1 MDDTLFFKN
10 LLEKHKDLV
19 EMSTKKKYTFI
30 VPLAKYITPNML
42 IRNFYDNHVF
52 YQCDYDPKMYV
63 NLNGRV
69 LEFKNNQFQTFLGF
83 KRQMTF
89 NVIEELMREIM
100 NNVYTK
106 VIYIDNVID
115 ETVYNQSSSVTSN
128 LSKKDTMKRY
138 NNKDDYVKYFGNLVR
153 LNDELKEIEYNLKEL
168 IDKLQNNY
176 ILIKGHV
183 HTYYKYY
190 QELVSEFRTYLSSKL
205 SKYKLDD
212 AFNTIIHE
220 LTESLVFNK
229 IYQFLFLN
237 LKQFN
242 VDEEAEL
249 KVKMNNLK
257 NDFSFSI
264 YKLDSVFNE
273 CKFRSAVAEIKK
285 ISSCSTP
292 FEKFVRTYFFNSIL
306 NYKFLKFKNF

>member
-1 MDDTLFFKN
+1 MDDSLFFKN

-19 EMSTKKKYTFI
+19 ETAIKKKYTFI
-30 VPLAKYITPNML
+30 VPLSKYITPNML
-42 IRNFYDNHVF
+42 IRSFYDNHTF
-52 YQCDYDPKMYV
+52 YQSDYDSRMNV

-69 LEFKNNQFQTFLGF
+69 LEFKKDQFQTFLGF
-83 KRQMTF
+83 KRTMTF
-89 NVIEELMREIM
+89 NIIEELMREVA
-100 NNVYTK
+100 NNVYMK

-115 ETVYNQSSSVTSN
+115 ETVYNQNSSISSTT
-128 LSKKDTMKRY
+128 SKKDMIRRFS
-138 NNKDDYVKYFGNLVR
+138 NKDEYVKFFSNLVKS
-153 LNDELKEIEYNLKEL
+153 NEELKEVEVNLKEL

-190 QELVSEFRTYLSSKL
+190 QELVNEFRTYLSVKMG
-205 SKYKLDD
+205 KYKMDET
-212 AFNTIIHE
+212 FNIIIHE
-220 LTESLVFNK
+220 LSESLVYNK

-249 KVKMNNLK
+249 KIRMENLK
-257 NDFSFSI
+257 GDFSFTI

-273 CKFRSAVAEIKK
+273 CKFKSAINEIKK
-285 ISSCSTP
+285 LSNLNSP
-292 FEKFVRTYFFNSIL
+292 FEKLV
-306 NYKFLKFKNF
+306 

>member
-1 MDDTLFFKN
+1 MDDSLFFKC

-19 EMSTKKKYTFI
+19 ETAIKKKYTFI
-30 VPLAKYITPNML
+30 VPLSKYITPNML
-42 IRNFYDNHVF
+42 IRSFYDNHTF
-52 YQCDYDPKMYV
+52 YQSDYDSRMNV

-69 LEFKNNQFQTFLGF
+69 LEFKKDQFQTFLGF
-83 KRQMTF
+83 KRTMTF
-89 NVIEELMREIM
+89 NIIEELMREVA
-100 NNVYTK
+100 NNVYMK

-115 ETVYNQSSSVTSN
+115 ETVYNQNSSVSSTT
-128 LSKKDTMKRY
+128 SKKDMIRRFS
-138 NNKDDYVKYFGNLVR
+138 NKDEYVKFFSNLVKS
-153 LNDELKEIEYNLKEL
+153 NEELKEVEVNLKEL

-190 QELVSEFRTYLSSKL
+190 QELVNEFRTYLSVKMA
-205 SKYKLDD
+205 KYKMDET
-212 AFNTIIHE
+212 FNIIIHE
-220 LTESLVFNK
+220 LSESLVYNK

-249 KVKMNNLK
+249 KIRMENLK
-257 NDFSFSI
+257 GDFSFTI

-273 CKFRSAVAEIKK
+273 CKFKSAINEIKK
-285 ISSCSTP
+285 LSNLNSP
-292 FEKFVRTYFFNSIL
+292 FEKLV
-306 NYKFLKFKNF
+306 